1 MNEMLMYNVVQDMK
15 RRSAR
20 QRSKPARLSDPVTST
35 PNRRLTSAPK
45 KARKSAA
52 VEKATRCSKK
62 SMTCKA
68 WLAHKEKQRDDKNA
82 RRRGKRAAEKEEK
95 GAKATG
101 RASTQKKSKASAA
114 SARKKSKA
122 STASARKKSK
132 ASTEE
137 EEDEALGSDQLIAKL
152 SNLVYPEEAS
162 RYVGD
167 IERPL
172 RVLEACAPSLG
183 GRPSFIVRT
192 VRLLELIKLCHEGRL
207 VNARPI
213 Q

>member
-1 MNEMLMYNVVQDMK
+1 
-15 RRSAR
+15 
-20 QRSKPARLSDPVTST
+20 
-35 PNRRLTSAPK
+35 
-45 KARKSAA
+45 
-52 VEKATRCSKK
+52 
-62 SMTCKA
+62 MTCKA

-101 RASTQKKSKASAA
+101 RASTQ
-114 SARKKSKA
+114 KKSKA

>member
-101 RASTQKKSKASAA
+101 RASTQKKSKAS
-114 SARKKSKA
+114 
-122 STASARKKSK
+122 TASARKKSK

>member
-101 RASTQKKSKASAA
+101 RASTQKKSKAS
-114 SARKKSKA
+114 
-122 STASARKKSK
+122 TASARKKSK
-132 ASTEE
+132 AST